1 MAKKKTRGKVVHGVL
16 SSKFG
21 AIGKFQDGISFGHEN
36 MQSVVRAKMAKNY
49 QKYQISVK
57 TMVVVHET

>member
-1 MAKKKTRGKVVHGVL
+1 MHGVL

-21 AIGKFQDGISFGHEN
+21 AIGKFQDGIIFGHEN
-36 MQSVVRAKMAKNY
+36 MKSVVQAKMAKNY

>member
-1 MAKKKTRGKVVHGVL
+1 MHGVL

-36 MQSVVRAKMAKNY
+36 MKSVVQAKMAKNY
-49 QKYQISVK
+49 QKYHILVK
-57 TMVVVHET
+57 TMGGGA